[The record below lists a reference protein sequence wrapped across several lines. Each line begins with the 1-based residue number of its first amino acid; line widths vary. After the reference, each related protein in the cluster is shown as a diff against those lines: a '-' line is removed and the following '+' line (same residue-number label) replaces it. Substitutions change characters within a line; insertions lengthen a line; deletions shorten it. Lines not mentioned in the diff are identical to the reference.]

1 MPSTRISRRR
11 LLATGGSCL
20 SAAVAGCSGTGGST
34 TESGTARDT
43 GRPFESTH
51 EYDELFVRSA
61 DDEPFIHPDDAAAQR
76 EEEQDRPPR
85 HTRSFFVIDEDGADS
100 LRIDLE
106 ENAEAAAEI
115 REFVADTDFGTESIV
130 VDQRPI
136 GDCYHRRVLSVRA
149 MDDDFHRQY
158 CRTLKDPMTPCEAD
172 TDVMEA
178 VVFRIRRPY
187 EDAPSSHSS
196 SESASCR
203 GPIIVGTNGSESD
216 SNGTDAADSNA
227 TEPRDQ
233 NGTDGEG
240 GDRE

>member
-1 MPSTRISRRR
+1 MPSTRLSRRR

-34 TESGTARDT
+34 TESGTVHDA
-43 GRPFESTH
+43 GRVSESTH

-61 DDEPFIHPDDAAAQR
+61 DDAPFIYPDDAAAQR
-76 EEEQDRPPR
+76 EEDEDRPPR
-85 HTRSFFVIDEDGADS
+85 HTRSFFVIDEDGADA

-106 ENAEAAAEI
+106 ENAEAATEI

-136 GDCYHRRVLSVRA
+136 GDCYHRRVLSVQA
-149 MDDDFHRQY
+149 TDDDFHRQY
-158 CRTLKDPMTPCEAD
+158 CRTLKDPMTPCVAD

-178 VVFRIRRPY
+178 VVLRIRRPY
-187 EDAPSSHSS
+187 DDAPSSHSS

-203 GPIIVGTNGSESD
+203 GPIVVGTNGSESGSNETDTDD
-216 SNGTDAADSNA
+216 SNGTDSH
-227 TEPRDQ
+227 DQ
-233 NGTDGEG
+233 NGTDSEG
-240 GDRE
+240 GDHE